1 MSEEVVM
8 KNERSSSLIYKETLA
23 LQKSQ
28 NVKRH
33 VS

>member
-1 MSEEVVM
+1 MM
-8 KNERSSSLIYKETLA
+8 KNERSASLIYKETLA